1 MEFKE
6 FKGRHLLS
14 GVDCTSHQER
24 EAESG
29 WEDYGDDYLI
39 CIDGINYL
47 MIEDLNDGYR
57 SNMLDPEI
65 TDREIKNKFEEQEV
79 FIKHR
84 TDGHYS
90 GEEADVMEI
99 YSMSGDLIL
108 EIGTENIDDY
118 YPSAIFNY
126 SPENMEINE
135 GR

>member
-14 GVDCTSHQER
+14 GVDRTSHQKR
-24 EAESG
+24 EGESE
-29 WEDYGDDYLI
+29 WEDYGDEYLI

-65 TDREIKNKFEEQEV
+65 TDREIKNRFEEQEV
-79 FIKHR
+79 FIQHR

-90 GEEADVMEI
+90 GEKSNIMEI

-108 EIGTENIDDY
+108 EIGTDNIDDW
-118 YPSAIFNY
+118 YPGAVFNY
-126 SPENMEINE
+126 IPENMEVNK
-135 GR
+135 